1 VLITDGHE
9 PTAQTLPALISQA
22 QRQLVGAIRRVQHV
36 GFGNGEWWV
45 GDDVLIGRR
54 AWIALNQDRI
64 NNSVFVSVLVKGAL
78 ERMAF
83 ARPIGKDGYS
93 CALGSC
99 ICTDT
104 VDIKA

>member
-1 VLITDGHE
+1 MW
-9 PTAQTLPALISQA
+9 Q
-22 QRQLVGAIRRVQHV
+22 RRVV
-36 GFGNGEWWV
+36 V
-45 GDDVLIGRR
+45 GDDALIGRG
-54 AWIALNQDRI
+54 AWTALNQDRI
-64 NNSVFVSVLVKGAL
+64 NNSVFILMVVKGAL